1 MPSHATLAQGQ
12 AISAEL
18 EEAIMARI
26 RPIPAYTALKVKIEH
41 FEEGRCVAIV
51 PIQPEYNGI
60 FGSYHGGLLATAA
73 DTITCFALMTQI
85 DPTEEVATT
94 DLNIRY
100 LAPCMTDVR
109 VDARVIKCGR
119 TLSPIEAKLYDLND
133 RLVAV
138 AQVTY
143 IRIPKKAH
151 SIV

>member
-1 MPSHATLAQGQ
+1 MPIPIAAVEGQ
-12 AISAEL
+12 ALSLDL
-18 EEAIMARI
+18 EKAILARI
-26 RPIPAYTALKVKIEH
+26 HPIPAFTALKVHIER
-41 FEEGRCVAIV
+41 FEVGRCVAIV

-73 DTITCFALMTQI
+73 DTITCFALLTQI
-85 DPTEEVATT
+85 DPAEDVATT

-100 LAPCMTDVR
+100 LAPCHTDVR
-109 VDARVIKCGR
+109 VDAQVIKCGR

-143 IRIPKKAH
+143 MRVPKKH
-151 SIV
+151 SR